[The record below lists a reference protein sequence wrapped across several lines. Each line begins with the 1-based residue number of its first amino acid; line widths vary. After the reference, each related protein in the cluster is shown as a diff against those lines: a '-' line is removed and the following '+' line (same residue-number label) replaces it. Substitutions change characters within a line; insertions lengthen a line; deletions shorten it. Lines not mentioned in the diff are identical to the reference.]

1 MPSILLINN
10 NKIVSRLL
18 QLSSQKHN
26 YTLEEIN
33 NYTPSGDSYNVVF
46 IDSENYDAEV
56 WETLK
61 GTLSYDRVGFIG
73 DKTHTKPEEFDFVL
87 EKPFLPT
94 DFVNLMN
101 ENFKVMTPEEE
112 AQINDELEEMED
124 VESEQELDLDS
135 LEEMEELDESEISL
149 DDEDLE
155 SLSEDIV
162 APIPLTT
169 GITDSIVPSEEQEE
183 IADIMDEIEN
193 MEDEVLEEMDLDAL
207 TDEVDEIVSD
217 SIVDESMVK
226 ESLQEVEI
234 DEVEEEVEEKST
246 PVAAIAAGVTATV
259 AAVTSAVDSSKEEV
273 EEEFEDALNI
283 LDGVESI
290 ETEDDYLKENEHVVE
305 DLAGEFDS
313 LNEEEVEKLMAG
325 EEIVSEEF
333 VTGEEK
339 IVESNDLEEMIT
351 RAVSKAITKEMLQ
364 EALKDMEITVKLQ
377 AKNKES

>member
-112 AQINDELEEMED
+112 AQMNDELEEMED
-124 VESEQELDLDS
+124 EQELDLDS
-135 LEEMEELDESEISL
+135 LKEMEELDESEISL

-193 MEDEVLEEMDLDAL
+193 MEDEVLEEMDL
-207 TDEVDEIVSD
+207 
-217 SIVDESMVK
+217 MH
-226 ESLQEVEI
+226 LQI
-234 DEVEEEVEEKST
+234 LLLLLL
-246 PVAAIAAGVTATV
+246 
-259 AAVTSAVDSSKEEV
+259 
-273 EEEFEDALNI
+273 LNYPQH
-283 LDGVESI
+283 L
-290 ETEDDYLKENEHVVE
+290 
-305 DLAGEFDS
+305 
-313 LNEEEVEKLMAG
+313 
-325 EEIVSEEF
+325 
-333 VTGEEK
+333 
-339 IVESNDLEEMIT
+339 
-351 RAVSKAITKEMLQ
+351 
-364 EALKDMEITVKLQ
+364 
-377 AKNKES
+377 

>member
-234 DEVEEEVEEKST
+234 DEVVEEVEEKST

-283 LDGVESI
+283 LDGVEAI